1 MPSTPTAPI
10 DAVIFDCDG
19 TLVDSEPLAAEAML
33 AAAVELGM
41 SPRVS
46 QDISAFEG
54 QSMGASLLILEER
67 LGRPL
72 PPDFLPRLRERM
84 AGVFRARLKEIPGA
98 LAMLGCLRLRCCVA
112 SNGPRE
118 KIELVLGI
126 TGLLP
131 YFQGRVFSADEVG
144 SYKPEPGLFLHAA
157 GAMGAAPQHCVV
169 VEDSLA
175 GLRAGL
181 AAGMRVYAYRPLHA
195 LPDELRGRVT
205 LLERLS
211 DLCAE
216 AWNK

>member
-1 MPSTPTAPI
+1 MQSTATTSI

-41 SPRVS
+41 SPLVS
-46 QDISAFEG
+46 RDISAFEG

-84 AGVFRARLKEIPGA
+84 AGLFRLRLKEIPGA
-98 LAMLGCLRLRCCVA
+98 LAMLRCLAPPCCVA

-126 TGLLP
+126 TGLLRH
-131 YFQGRVFSADEVG
+131 FEGRIFSADEVG

-157 GAMGAAPQHCVV
+157 GAMGATPARCVV

-195 LPDELRGRVT
+195 LPDDLRGRVT

-211 DLCAE
+211 DLCGE
-216 AWNK
+216 DWNS